1 MITSLLSTITRLVS
15 ITNDLKTELH
25 GLKTKFDNEMALSKD
40 REQRLTN
47 RLSVLEKMLSNHGEM
62 VQKNN
67 DGIKSIESSLAA
79 SKEAVSRTDGKA
91 MREERPRNTVSS
103 LTTTT
108 QQKTWAD
115 ACKEETSDSE
125 STQLSEA
132 HGSKIKKRKRKLM
145 PPSSTSKD
153 IQHNASN
160 VKQVHSS
167 TGDPNRSRTVG
178 GVRLRQELEIRQL
191 SKYNLPKWE
200 SEASDDEPLWKL
212 VTNRKPGPPTGGHL
226 SRQSP
231 RGNDEGKGN
240 KVHSEESAICWR
252 VPSNDFQVY
261 GTKRETAKRWHNQN
275 VRTSD
280 HQEDR
285 PGSGSRSWILA
296 SVTARPGM
304 EIQ

>member
-1 MITSLLSTITRLVS
+1 MKWPFR
-15 ITNDLKTELH
+15 K
-25 GLKTKFDNEMALSKD
+25 
-40 REQRLTN
+40 
-47 RLSVLEKMLSNHGEM
+47 
-62 VQKNN
+62 
-67 DGIKSIESSLAA
+67 IESNGSQTACPFWKRCCQITEKWCKKTTMGSNPSNPLWQLPRR
-79 SKEAVSRTDGKA
+79 AVSRTDGKA
-91 MREERPRNTVSS
+91 TREERPRNTVSS

-108 QQKTWAD
+108 QQKMWAD

-145 PPSSTSKD
+145 PSHSTSKD

-212 VTNRKPGPPTGGHL
+212 VTNRKPGPPKVDIYLGNLPEEMTKEKVTKYIQ
-226 SRQSP
+226 RRAQSA
-231 RGNDEGKGN
+231 G
-240 KVHSEESAICWR
+240 ESPPTIFRCTVQNAK
-252 VPSNDFQVY
+252 PQTMAQS
-261 GTKRETAKRWHNQN
+261 KRTH
-275 VRTSD
+275 V
-280 HQEDR
+280 
-285 PGSGSRSWILA
+285 
-296 SVTARPGM
+296 
-304 EIQ
+304 

>member
-1 MITSLLSTITRLVS
+1 
-15 ITNDLKTELH
+15 
-25 GLKTKFDNEMALSKD
+25 MALSKD

-145 PPSSTSKD
+145 PSSSTSKD

-212 VTNRKPGPPTGGHL
+212 VTNRKPGPPKVDIYLGNLPEEMTKEKVTKYIQ
-226 SRQSP
+226 RRAQSAGESP
-231 RGNDEGKGN
+231 PTIFRCTVQNAKPQNDGTIKTYARLTIKKTDRDLVLDRGFWPPSLHAREWKFNKPDDEGAALAAQKEDAAPGGP
-240 KVHSEESAICWR
+240 EA
-252 VPSNDFQVY
+252 
-261 GTKRETAKRWHNQN
+261 ETSSK
-275 VRTSD
+275 
-280 HQEDR
+280 
-285 PGSGSRSWILA
+285 
-296 SVTARPGM
+296 
-304 EIQ
+304 